1 MLLNEM
7 LDNIKQKYLD
17 AYLLIENQRYANAI
31 YLCGYCIELA
41 LKYAIAK
48 NLNWPQYRVDGKLKF
63 LKIHDLDILVAL
75 SGREVKIK
83 QRSSWSTAIKW
94 DESRRYEDPS
104 RATQQDAQEM
114 LDAAK
119 DLMEEL
125 CAISF

>member
-104 RATQQDAQEM
+104 RAT
-114 LDAAK
+114 
-119 DLMEEL
+119 
-125 CAISF
+125 

>member
-1 MLLNEM
+1 MVLKEI
-7 LDNIKQKYLD
+7 LDNIRQKYLD
-17 AYLLIENQRYANAI
+17 ACLLIENKRYANAI

-48 NLNWPQYRVDGKLKF
+48 NLNWPTYRVDGKLKF

-83 QRSSWSTAIKW
+83 QSASWSTAIKW

-104 RATQQDAQEM
+104 KATQQDAQEM

-119 DLMEEL
+119 DLVEEL
-125 CAISF
+125 CAIFF